1 MTSLCD
7 KKHCVIY
14 ASEEGRGTSCYFTVN
29 GFMNHRV
36 GSLREGDVSHFI
48 PVSLKYVQNILFLQS
63 IEEIPA
69 KIQISYPVP
78 WPIPN
83 RFLGP

>member
-36 GSLREGDVSHFI
+36 GSLREGDVSHLI